1 MPIERQSKKTHHR
14 NLVCALCAQPLTEG
28 VAGRLVRM
36 AEGQAVTFKLTKK
49 LTDMHPIEELPGR
62 IRAIA

>member
-1 MPIERQSKKTHHR
+1 MWRR
-14 NLVCALCAQPLTEG
+14 ADLTEG

-36 AEGQAVTFKLTKK
+36 AEGQAVTFKLTIK
-49 LTDMHPIEELPGR
+49 LADMHPIEELPDR